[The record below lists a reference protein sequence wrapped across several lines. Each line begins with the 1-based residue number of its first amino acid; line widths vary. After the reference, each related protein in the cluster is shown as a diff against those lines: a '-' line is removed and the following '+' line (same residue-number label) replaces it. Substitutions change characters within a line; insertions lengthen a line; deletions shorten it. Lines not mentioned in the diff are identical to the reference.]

1 MESKKTPSQKLKEI
15 LAQDPDN
22 WVTKEFDES
31 IEAFKNHL
39 LKKKQTSKSESSA
52 STRKQYEK

>member
-22 WVTKEFDES
+22 WVTKES
-31 IEAFKNHL
+31 REAREKFKQHL
-39 LKKKQTSKSESSA
+39 LQKKNSKRSEPSA
-52 STRKQYEK
+52 SSGENHEE